1 MSRYFLEVA
10 YKGTNYSGFQIQQNA
25 PTIQF
30 EIEKAISII
39 INSGNDY
46 FIEGDMENEKAGI
59 KLTGSSRTDSGVH
72 ALQNFFHFDFQ
83 ESLHPQLLYKLNA
96 VLPLDI
102 VIKSIRAVPESSH
115 CRFDAISRSYS
126 YYIYTFKDPFLID
139 KAYHFPYTM
148 NYNLLEEAAAIIKYQ
163 TDFSFFSKTNSQ
175 VKNFNCRIFESF
187 WQQSENQLV
196 YNIKGNRFLRG
207 MVRLLTGTMLQI
219 GRGKI
224 SIDDL
229 NKYFTA
235 NNDQNAMY
243 AVPAKGLFLTAVE
256 FPENYFSI

>member
-10 YKGTNYSGFQIQQNA
+10 YKGTRYSGFQIQQNA
-25 PTIQF
+25 PTIQS
-30 EIEKAISII
+30 EIEKAINII
-39 INSGNDY
+39 TNTGN
-46 FIEGDMENEKAGI
+46 GDAGEEEMYNGSSGI
-59 KLTGSSRTDSGVH
+59 KLTGSSRTDTGVH
-72 ALQNFFHFDFQ
+72 AYQNYFHFDYH
-83 ESLHPQLLYKLNA
+83 EPLHPQLLYKLNA

-102 VIKSIRAVPESSH
+102 VVKSLRQVHEASH
-115 CRFDAISRSYS
+115 CRFDAVSRSYS

-139 KAYHFPYTM
+139 QAYHYPYSM
-148 NYNLLEEAAAIIKYQ
+148 NYNLLNEAASIIKDQ

-175 VKNFNCRIFESF
+175 VKNFNCRIYESY
-187 WQQSENQLV
+187 WQQRESQLI
-196 YNIKGNRFLRG
+196 YTIKGNRFLRG

-229 NKYFTA
+229 HQYFSANKTE
-235 NNDQNAMY
+235 NAMY

>member
-1 MSRYFLEVA
+1 
-10 YKGTNYSGFQIQQNA
+10 
-25 PTIQF
+25 
-30 EIEKAISII
+30 
-39 INSGNDY
+39 
-46 FIEGDMENEKAGI
+46 
-59 KLTGSSRTDSGVH
+59 
-72 ALQNFFHFDFQ
+72 
-83 ESLHPQLLYKLNA
+83 
-96 VLPLDI
+96 
-102 VIKSIRAVPESSH
+102 
-115 CRFDAISRSYS
+115 
-126 YYIYTFKDPFLID
+126 
-139 KAYHFPYTM
+139 M

-187 WQQSENQLV
+187 WQQRENQLV

>member
-10 YKGTNYSGFQIQQNA
+10 YKGTRYSGFQIQQNA
-25 PTIQF
+25 PTIQS
-30 EIEKAISII
+30 EIEKALDII
-39 INSGNDY
+39 LSTNNHVSSEDELDNGNT
-46 FIEGDMENEKAGI
+46 AI

-72 ALQNFFHFDFQ
+72 AFQNYFHFDFN
-83 ESLHPQLLYKLNA
+83 ETLHPQLLYKLNA

-102 VIKSIRAVPESSH
+102 VIKSLRKVSDASH

-126 YYIYTFKDPFLID
+126 YYIYTYKDPFLIEQ
-139 KAYHFPYTM
+139 AYHYPYSI
-148 NYNLLEEAAAIIKYQ
+148 NYNLLNEAASIIKDQ
-163 TDFSFFSKTNSQ
+163 TDFSFFSKSNSQ
-175 VKNFNCRIFESF
+175 VKNFNCLIYESY
-187 WQQSENQLV
+187 WQQRENQII

-224 SIDDL
+224 SIEEL
-229 NKYFTA
+229 HQYFSVNKTE
-235 NNDQNAMY
+235 NARY